1 MMAILGLVAAV
12 MVAVLTAWF
21 WKLEVTNRR
30 HTIFVTV
37 AVTFLV
43 EIVASGP
50 WLEVPR
56 GILRLSVAGFSARPT
71 DVVLVAAIAAHV
83 LSGRTNRISP
93 IGFAWA
99 PFIVLYTA
107 GVFVGLARDL
117 PAVMV
122 FFQGKAAFYIVGGAL
137 VASGADITRLAR
149 ALPGVGLV
157 LATLVPIGLFL
168 RVTGLR
174 ISIDTPLQRFP
185 ELGVLSPAAVTVLV
199 GFGGVV
205 ILNEV
210 VRSRPRA
217 LVLVAGVV
225 LLLAP
230 LVGRQR
236 ASYLSLL
243 GVATVL
249 LLLAAG
255 STWRRRSNVTVT
267 EMVLGFSMMLGAVF
281 FGFLVTNQPGVIV
294 RQVEDSFTGVGNQQ
308 SAETR
313 LRLYDES
320 FAAIS
325 EHPVLGAGVGS
336 QVTTTTVATESMLT
350 TAAHN
355 IVLDL
360 WLRVGLVG
368 LIFFVVAVSVT
379 FAVALKVWR
388 HGTPGAA
395 AVAAGGIVVLMAF
408 LPKAAVEPALD
419 NYRLSMMIAFALGC
433 IAAAWRSVD
442 HSAHRS
448 ALVREDAD
456 RLLT

>member
-12 MVAVLTAWF
+12 MVAFLTAWF
-21 WKLEVTNRR
+21 WKLELTNRR

-37 AVTFLV
+37 AITYLV

-50 WLEVPR
+50 AVEVPR
-56 GILRLSVAGFSARPT
+56 GILRLSVAGFSLRPT
-71 DVVLVAAIAAHV
+71 DVVLVAAMAAH
-83 LSGRTNRISP
+83 LRAGRTNRISP

-99 PFIVLYTA
+99 PFVVLYTA
-107 GVFVGLARDL
+107 GVFVGVARDL
-117 PAVMV
+117 PAHDV
-122 FFQGKAAFYIVGGAL
+122 FFQGKAVFYIVGGAL
-137 VASGADITRLAR
+137 VASGADVNRLAR
-149 ALPGVGLV
+149 AVPRVGLV

-185 ELGVLSPAAVTVLV
+185 GLGVLTPAVVTVLV

-205 ILNEV
+205 ILSEL
-210 VRSRPRA
+210 VRRRPRA

-230 LVGRQR
+230 LIGSQR
-236 ASYLSLL
+236 GSYLSLL
-243 GVATVL
+243 GAATVL

-267 EMVLGFSMMLGAVF
+267 QLVLGVSLMLGAVL
-281 FGFLVTNQPGVIV
+281 FGFIVTNQPGIIV
-294 RQVEDSFTGVGNQQ
+294 ERVDDAFSGVGNEQ
-308 SAETR
+308 SAEER
-313 LRLYDES
+313 IRLYDES
-320 FAAIS
+320 FAMIAQ
-325 EHPVLGAGVGS
+325 HPWIGSGVGS
-336 QVTTTTVATESMLT
+336 EVTTTRVATDRELS
-350 TAAHN
+350 ASAHN

-368 LIFFVVAVSVT
+368 LIFFIVAVSVT
-379 FAVALKVWR
+379 FVVALKVWR

-433 IAAAWRSVD
+433 IAAAWRTVD
-442 HSAHRS
+442 HSSQGAV
-448 ALVREDAD
+448 LDREDAD